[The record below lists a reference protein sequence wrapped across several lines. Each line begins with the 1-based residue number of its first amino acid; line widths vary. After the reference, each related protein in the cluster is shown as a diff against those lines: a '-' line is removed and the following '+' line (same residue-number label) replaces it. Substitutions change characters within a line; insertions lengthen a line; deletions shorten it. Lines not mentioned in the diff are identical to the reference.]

1 MRNRHA
7 KDITCTILLAALAV
21 SAATAATAQD
31 GMGDD
36 DGLAATD
43 LDLSG
48 TDLSAID
55 LSGTDLGGATRL
67 KPIVVEARKFEEPI
81 REVPF
86 SVDALPA
93 EEIEAARIRNTA
105 DLVGRV
111 PNFNFADTGLSFA
124 NTLNIRGIG
133 SSSAL
138 ISPSVN
144 YYVDGV
150 PLPARVFDQRF
161 MDVRSIEVLKG
172 PQGTLFGLNSQAGAV
187 VVATQDAVPEFG
199 GEIGVEVGSHGERKL
214 DASVGG
220 AISDRVSARLS
231 GTLYGF
237 DGDIRNIVFDGAGNV
252 VRDDKSVREQYS
264 GAISAKVAAELSD
277 GTDAVL
283 SLRHSRSRERPT
295 TGVWL
300 DDPHFPRNAFAP
312 VPETTTETTG
322 GSLEITHDLGFATL
336 TSLTGISHY
345 ELDLEADLLDGFIGG
360 AQTGLP
366 PFAFGAAGAN
376 VRRIDETSSQVS
388 QELRLNGEIGDRGQW
403 VAGVSGLY
411 SDLESTTDITSLAM
425 ANGAYTGRLKK
436 TNLAAF
442 GEVTVPVGER
452 LRIIGGARYTYERQQ
467 FGGTYA
473 GRPGGAP
480 GLAAFAES
488 QESTFGF
495 VTGRAGL
502 SFDLGPEL
510 TVYGTIARGEKP
522 GGYLFFNQFASIGI
536 PLTEFKSSGTWSY
549 EAGLKGSPLA
559 DWLEMS
565 TAVFLNDT
573 SDEQLFTF
581 NPVAGRF
588 DVQNADTRS
597 YGWELTM
604 TARPTESWH
613 FGAAASLL
621 HAEITSGNALIKGN
635 DVPYAPGFTTSLFAE
650 YRHPLEIARRAGS
663 AFGRAEYQ
671 HVGSRQIDP
680 ANSRR
685 LDAYNL
691 VNLRAGWESDS
702 FDVYGFVENV
712 FDEGYT
718 TSAYR
723 AGNAAGGGGVFAG
736 IPGSGRALGLG
747 ARVRF

>member
-7 KDITCTILLAALAV
+7 KDLTCTLLLAALAV
-21 SAATAATAQD
+21 SAATTSKAQD
-31 GMGDD
+31 SDD
-36 DGLAATD
+36 DGIAPID
-43 LDLSG
+43 LSAVDLSG
-48 TDLSAID
+48 ID
-55 LSGTDLGGATRL
+55 LAGATRL
-67 KPIVVEARKFEEPI
+67 DTIVVNARKFEEPI

-86 SVDALPA
+86 SVEALPA
-93 EEIEAARIRNTA
+93 EEIAAAGIKDTA

-111 PNFNFADTGLSFA
+111 PNFNFADSGLTFA

-187 VVATQDAVPEFG
+187 VVSTQDATPEFG

-214 DASVGG
+214 DASIGG
-220 AISDRVSARLS
+220 AITDRVSARLS

-252 VRDDKSVREQYS
+252 VQDDMSVREQYS

-277 GTDAVL
+277 STDAVL
-283 SLRHSRSRERPT
+283 SLRHLRTRERPT

-300 DDPHFPRNAFAP
+300 DDPHVPRNAFAP

-345 ELDLEADLLDGFIGG
+345 ELDLDADLLDGFIGG

-366 PFAFGAAGAN
+366 PSAFGAAGVN

-388 QELRLNGEIGDRGQW
+388 QELRLNGGIGDTGQW

-442 GEVTVPVGER
+442 GEVTVPVTER

-467 FGGTYA
+467 FDGTYA

-480 GLAAFAES
+480 GVAAFAES

-495 VTGRAGL
+495 VTGRAGV
-502 SFDLGPEL
+502 SFDLAPEL

-522 GGYLFFNQFASIGI
+522 GGYLFFNQFASAGI

-549 EAGLKGSPLA
+549 EAGLKGRPFA

-597 YGWELTM
+597 YGWEM
-604 TARPTESWH
+604 SVSARPTDNWH
-613 FGAAASLL
+613 LGAAAGLL
-621 HAEITSGNALIKGN
+621 HAEITSGGALLEGN
-635 DVPYAPGFTTSLFAE
+635 DVPYAPEFTASLFAE
-650 YRHPLEIARRAGS
+650 YRHPLQIAQLAGD
-663 AFGRAEYQ
+663 AYGRAEYQ

-702 FDVYGFVENV
+702 FDIYGFAENI
-712 FDEGYT
+712 FDESHT

-723 AGNAAGGGGVFAG
+723 TGNAVGGGGVFAG
-736 IPGSGRALGLG
+736 IPGTGRTLGLG

>member
-7 KDITCTILLAALAV
+7 KDLTCTLLLAALAV
-21 SAATAATAQD
+21 SAPATSKAQD
-31 GMGDD
+31 SPAGDD
-36 DGLAATD
+36 A
-43 LDLSG
+43 LSA

-55 LSGTDLGGATRL
+55 FEGTTRL
-67 KPIVVEARKFEEPI
+67 ETIVVNARKFDEPI
-81 REVPF
+81 RQVPF

-93 EEIEAARIRNTA
+93 EEIKSAGIKNTA

-111 PNFNFADTGLSFA
+111 PNFNFSDSGLTFA
-124 NTLNIRGIG
+124 NMLNIRGIG

-144 YYVDGV
+144 YYVDGI

-161 MDVRSIEVLKG
+161 MDVRSIEILRG

-187 VVATQDAVPEFG
+187 VISTQDATPDFG

-214 DASVGG
+214 DASIGG
-220 AISDRVSARLS
+220 AISDRVSARVS

-237 DGDIRNIVFDGAGNV
+237 DGDIRNIVFNGPGSVAQ
-252 VRDDKSVREQYS
+252 DDKSVREQYS
-264 GAISAKVAAELSD
+264 GAISTKIAAELSD
-277 GTDAVL
+277 STDAVL
-283 SLRHSRSRERPT
+283 SLRHSRIRERPT

-300 DDPHFPRNAFAP
+300 DDPDFPRNAFAP
-312 VPETTTETTG
+312 VPEMTNETTG
-322 GSLEITHDLGFATL
+322 ASLQVRHDLGFATL
-336 TSLTGISHY
+336 TSLTGFSTY
-345 ELDLEADLLDGFIGG
+345 DLALEADLLDGFIGG
-360 AQTGLP
+360 AQAGLP
-366 PFAFGAAGAN
+366 PSAFGAAGVN
-376 VRRIDETSSQVS
+376 VRQIDETNTQVS
-388 QELRLNGEIGDRGQW
+388 QELRLNGEIGDTGQW

-425 ANGAYTGRLKK
+425 ANGAYTGRQKK
-436 TNLAAF
+436 SNLAAF
-442 GEVTVPVGER
+442 GEVTVPVTER
-452 LRIIGGARYTYERQQ
+452 LRIIGGTRYTYERQE
-467 FGGTYA
+467 FDGSYA

-488 QESTFGF
+488 HESTFGF
-495 VTGRAGL
+495 FTGRAGV
-502 SFDLGPEL
+502 SFDLAPDL

-522 GGYLFFNQFASIGI
+522 GGYLFFNQFASAGI

-549 EAGLKGSPLA
+549 EAGLKGRPFA

-565 TAVFLNDT
+565 TAVFFNDT

-597 YGWELTM
+597 YGWDLTM
-604 TARPTESWH
+604 TARPTDNWH
-613 FGAAASLL
+613 FGATAGLL
-621 HAEITSGNALIKGN
+621 DTEITSGNALIKGN
-635 DVPYAPGFTTSLFAE
+635 DVPYAPEFTASLFAE
-650 YRHPLEIARRAGS
+650 YRHALEISGLAGA

-680 ANSRR
+680 ANSRE
-685 LDAYNL
+685 LAAYNL
-691 VNLRAGWESDS
+691 VNLRMGWESDS
-702 FDVYGFVENV
+702 FDIHGYVENV
-712 FDEGYT
+712 FDESYT

-736 IPGSGRALGLG
+736 IPGTGRTLGLG